1 MQKKHIK
8 FAAMFGSAAL
18 VTAVVSA
25 QSESWRSA
33 ILGTV
38 VVALI
43 ALVPALREFDEYHA
57 NKEKN
62 HA

>member
-8 FAAMFGSAAL
+8 FAAMFGTAAL
-18 VTAVVSA
+18 VTVLVSA
-25 QSESWRSA
+25 RFESWHSA
-33 ILGTV
+33 ILETL

-57 NKEKN
+57 NKEKD

>member
-1 MQKKHIK
+1 MQKKYIK
-8 FAAMFGSAAL
+8 FAAMFGTAAL
-18 VTAVVSA
+18 VTALISA
-25 QSESWRSA
+25 RSEPWHSA
-33 ILGTV
+33 ILETV

-57 NKEKN
+57 KKEKD